1 MVADRTYRLE
11 LQSSR
16 CHVNEGN
23 GTSLTFRV
31 SLSLGCLCGT
41 VSWRIAFGSD
51 FHAA

>member
-1 MVADRTYRLE
+1 MVADWTYRLE

-23 GTSLTFRV
+23 GTSLACRV
-31 SLSLGCLCGT
+31 SLLGRLCGT

>member
-16 CHVNEGN
+16 RHVNEGN
-23 GTSLTFRV
+23 GTILALRISP
-31 SLSLGCLCGT
+31 SLGCLCGT

-51 FHAA
+51 FHAV